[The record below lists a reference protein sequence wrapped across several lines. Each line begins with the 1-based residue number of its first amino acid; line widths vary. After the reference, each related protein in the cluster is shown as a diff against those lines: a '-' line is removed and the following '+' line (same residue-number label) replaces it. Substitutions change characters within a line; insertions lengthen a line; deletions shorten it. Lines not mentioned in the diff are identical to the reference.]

1 MRSSGTIPVVGRH
14 TIGNALVVHARDRI
28 SSEAQALA
36 LAVAADGEN
45 DIVVLDLHDGLP
57 MGSWEA
63 LAGAVPRGRRGIRL
77 LVCGAGL
84 DIATLAGQWLSDRL
98 GRSVVVPYGHLL
110 RGASGALFVHAQHDS
125 GWVRHR
131 PGRGPAW
138 DGKRWPRP
146 AWDSAAAEYL
156 PTSAF
161 GVAEPLP
168 GGVWLRDTR
177 DDAAVAE
184 HWQWLASA
192 VPCQP
197 RAFTIVLGCPGT
209 TPLPLDDVAR
219 FWRDLGDDGR
229 QHARFVHYG
238 PVRVPEG
245 ETVGQAL
252 ADVLESPV
260 VCFTGVPVGRPDR
273 PRMHTVAPDGR
284 LGWQVYARELAY
296 QPRSRP
302 TVRAEVPRI
311 LSYRAPMVLG
321 EMVAPMV
328 YRYADDA
335 VVEIVQ
341 SGLWVRPP
349 EPPRHAERIRAR
361 AADPAGHAVVV
372 DDAEP
377 ALVPRLRELADDLV
391 ARLDDATKER
401 STLQLA
407 SAVAVAGNRAPQPAG
422 GELPDGLTY
431 RFTAADLM
439 LDALIE
445 EVPAAAE
452 LAGVAVPVEAA
463 VVAPP
468 AELAGVAAPAE
479 AAGVVGPAVLGFS
492 RPGVAGGD
500 LLRQPAEPPARSRS
514 FVPPPPVASAPPAA
528 PVVSAP
534 FVSAPPAEPRA
545 WVAPEV
551 VSAPPAEPPAWV
563 APEAELPSRVD
574 SPVLIHTPAR
584 VETALTEE
592 DAARVLESLRRAEDV
607 RAGLVFARVP
617 APAAQGVP
625 GPEGLAAERE
635 WLRGALSREFDAAA
649 SSVSRILAEHPGFH
663 AGPDTMT
670 DAVAVR
676 LYLSPVGDGLDEALR
691 TGNRGPQVPFA
702 RCVTAGLSRL
712 PSHRGLALLRADLS
726 GADLRAVEAQ
736 RVLTE
741 WGFTNA
747 LTEPADGLTGSV
759 DVLVWSMTGRRTRL
773 LELEDGTGVPARVLF
788 RPGTSFKV
796 LETSPP
802 LGERRGR
809 LLLRELPPD
818 EPDRGH
824 VPFDDLALS
833 SLHRAAEQWAVAGPP
848 ATSLPAAAVPRF
860 ARVPGVA

>member
-1 MRSSGTIPVVGRH
+1 MRSSAPTPVMGRH

-36 LAVAADGEN
+36 LAVAEDGDN

-63 LAGAVPRGRRGIRL
+63 VAGALPRSRRGIRL

-110 RGASGALFVHAQHDS
+110 RGASGALFVHAEHDS

-146 AWDSAAAEYL
+146 AWDGAAAEYL

-168 GGVWLRDTR
+168 GGVWIRDTR
-177 DDAAVAE
+177 DDAAVTE

-197 RAFTIVLGCPGT
+197 QAFTIVLGCPGT
-209 TPLPLDDVAR
+209 APLPLDDVAR

-296 QPRSRP
+296 QPRPRP

-341 SGLWVRPP
+341 SGLWIRPP

-372 DDAEP
+372 DDTEP

-407 SAVAVAGNRAPQPAG
+407 SAVAVSGNRVPQPAG
-422 GELPDGLTY
+422 GVLPDGLTY

-452 LAGVAVPVEAA
+452 LAGLAVPA
-463 VVAPP
+463 V
-468 AELAGVAAPAE
+468 
-479 AAGVVGPAVLGFS
+479 PAVLGS
-492 RPGVAGGD
+492 GRPGVAGGD
-500 LLRQPAEPPARSRS
+500 LTKEPVAAPAPSRA
-514 FVPPPPVASAPPAA
+514 FVAPPPVALAA
-528 PVVSAP
+528 TSL
-534 FVSAPPAEPRA
+534 
-545 WVAPEV
+545 
-551 VSAPPAEPPAWV
+551 
-563 APEAELPSRVD
+563 PEAPIVELPSRVD
-574 SPVLIHTPAR
+574 SPRLIHTPAR
-584 VETALTEE
+584 AEAALTEE
-592 DAARVLESLRRAEDV
+592 DAARVLESLRRAEGV
-607 RAGLVFARVP
+607 RFSRVP
-617 APAAQGVP
+617 PPEAQGVP
-625 GPEGLAAERE
+625 GPGGLTAERE
-635 WLRGALSREFDAAA
+635 WLRDTLSREFDAAA

-702 RCVTAGLSRL
+702 RCVTAGLTRL
-712 PSHRGLALLRADLS
+712 PSHRGLALLRADLT
-726 GADLRAVEAQ
+726 GADLRAVEEQ

-741 WGFTNA
+741 WSFTNA
-747 LTEPADGLTGSV
+747 LTEPVGGLPGTV

-796 LETSPP
+796 LETMPP
-802 LGERRGR
+802 VGERRGR

-848 ATSLPAAAVPRF
+848 AMALPAAAVPRF
-860 ARVPGVA
+860 ARVPCLG